1 MRHAEIIFVFLGNSL
16 CECTWLVIYI
26 IAFVSADSAGPWEQN
41 GPLRDWRRVQLK
53 RTDLKVRHYMGEEKK
68 AGLKPGTYRDNAESQ
83 KPHT

>member
-1 MRHAEIIFVFLGNSL
+1 MSNLPSFVKD
-16 CECTWLVIYI
+16 I
-26 IAFVSADSAGPWEQN
+26 IAFGSTDSTGVIGSFFVSADLWTWEQN
-41 GPLRDWRRVQLK
+41 GPLRDWRRAQLK